1 MAKGHKKIAGSYCYK
16 DYGCKS
22 RFCEFCCNGDK
33 YEEIEHEEIEHEE
46 NQKSEED
53 EKVKN
58 NGIRKEF

>member
-1 MAKGHKKIAGSYCYK
+1 MAKGHKKIVGTYC
-16 DYGCKS
+16 YGCKN

-33 YEEIEHEEIEHEE
+33 YEEVEHEEVEHEE
-46 NQKSEED
+46 VED

>member
-1 MAKGHKKIAGSYCYK
+1 MAKGHKKIVGTYC
-16 DYGCKS
+16 YGCKN

-33 YEEIEHEEIEHEE
+33 YEEIEHEEVEDEE
-46 NQKSEED
+46 VED